1 MDPFEA
7 RMQFLTMLRRLNAS
21 QQSIQKVV
29 SFAMKY
35 FTVAGED
42 MWEVIVDECQR
53 GNINGRINILYFLD
67 TLCETCY
74 LVKSHAN
81 SVGVPSS
88 SGALGGTQY
97 VDFLSRDLGKLVESV
112 VPQSREGLINYN
124 SAKQILDGWRTR
136 RLVDPQIVDAAMS
149 SLQSRSAV
157 APAETDTKPAPT
169 GPPKRGSRTLA
180 RAEIFKRIEE
190 DRERHKRLR
199 ERRWV
204 QPVSFDVLPALT
216 SLLPLT
222 DDADGER
229 ELPLDVEFENA
240 WETTSDWNEDDEEA
254 MREENELCFPPAV
267 PTTAGEDAMDM
278 DMD

>member
-7 RMQFLTMLRRLNAS
+7 RMQFLSMLRRLNAS

-29 SFAMKY
+29 NYAMKY

-42 MWEVIVDECQR
+42 MWEVVIDECQK
-53 GNINGRINILYFLD
+53 GSINARINILYFLD

-81 SVGVPSS
+81 AVGVPSS
-88 SGALGGTQY
+88 SGALSGTQY
-97 VDFLSRDLGKLVESV
+97 IDFLSRDLNQLAQSV
-112 VPQSREGLINYN
+112 VPEGREGLINYN
-124 SAKQILDGWRTR
+124 SAKQILEGWRTR
-136 RLVDPQIVDAAMS
+136 RLVDPHIVDAALT
-149 SLQSRSAV
+149 SLQSRTTSSL
-157 APAETDTKPAPT
+157 PEAEKPAPT
-169 GPPKRGSRTLA
+169 QKRSSRSLA
-180 RAEIFKRIEE
+180 RNEIFKRIEE

-204 QPVSFDVLPALT
+204 QPVSYDVLPTLAAF
-216 SLLPLT
+216 LPLT
-222 DDADGER
+222 DEGDGER

-254 MREENELCFPPAV
+254 MREENALCFPPAV
-267 PTTAGEDAMDM
+267 SMNSGEDAMDM
-278 DMD
+278 DTD